1 MVALINLKVK
11 VYRLELN
18 NLLIM
23 IMPLDVKINELRLS
37 DGYLFILSKINRIL
51 FLELYVC

>member
-23 IMPLDVKINELRLS
+23 IMPLDIKINELRLS

>member
-23 IMPLDVKINELRLS
+23 IMPLDIKINELRLS
-37 DGYLFILSKINRIL
+37 DGYFFILSKINRIL

>member
-1 MVALINLKVK
+1 MVALINLKVN
-11 VYRLELN
+11 VYRIELN

-23 IMPLDVKINELRLS
+23 IMPLDIKINELRLS

>member
-23 IMPLDVKINELRLS
+23 IMPLDIKINELRLS
-37 DGYLFILSKINRIL
+37 DGYLFILSKLIES
-51 FLELYVC
+51 FF

>member
-23 IMPLDVKINELRLS
+23 PLDIKINELRLS

>member
-23 IMPLDVKINELRLS
+23 IMPLDIKINELRLS
-37 DGYLFILSKINRIL
+37 DGYLFILSKINRML